1 MLKVK
6 AGAYPVKA
14 ANPRH
19 EHERKVWNDTK
30 LLPDGKIPGDNE
42 AVLGIY

>member
-6 AGAYPVKA
+6 AGAYSVEA
-14 ANPRH
+14 ANPRQ
-19 EHERKVWNDTK
+19 EYEWKVWKDTK
-30 LLPDGKIPGDNE
+30 LPDGKIPGDNE